1 MQFKTKF
8 IAAVIPIALMAMLIL
23 AVPGVVVA
31 QNPDLS
37 QNPAPDQAT
46 MPSQD
51 QSQGQYQSQDQGQ
64 YITPEQDQEQD
75 MRSMPSGS
83 DNNSGTPMSNS
94 PYDQASPNDQNERPP
109 MSELPPPMK
118 PSPNGPSMQGPPPG
132 PGGQNYPGGQGN
144 SSETSSNNGVA
155 RVSLIHGDV
164 STRRGDAGEWSAAQ
178 LNAPLMAGDSVS
190 TGDKSRVELQLD
202 YANIFRLAEH
212 TQANVTNLTRSQ
224 IQIQMGHG
232 MANYTVLRNSDAD
245 AEIDTPNVSI
255 RTERREASF
264 RILVTADDN
273 TEILVRRGEVEIT
286 TPQGGTRVGANQF
299 ITIKG
304 TGADTQYRIGDA
316 PARDDWDQWNSD
328 RDRMING
335 SVSRKN
341 TNDYYTG
348 TQDLDAN
355 GSWQDVPDYGHAWF
369 PNEPQG
375 WAPYS
380 AGNWVWEPYWGWTW
394 VSNEPW
400 GWAPYHYGRWFEYN
414 GAWGWYPGPVYP
426 YYRPL
431 WAPAYVS
438 FFGFGGGFGVGFGWG
453 SIGWFPIGPCDYFH
467 PWWGGWRGRFGYT
480 DWHGWNRGGFAPL
493 HGGSRFSNVNRAMH
507 DRNFRGATSVA
518 ANRFGQ
524 GRAPF
529 SRVNHESLQ
538 NAHFATGN
546 LPVTPTR
553 ASLSASGRPAAGS
566 TLVNR
571 GGSHFFS
578 PRGTNTVAGGRS
590 FEHEQSQVSNAMR
603 QNGVSPVN
611 GGQRGFENG
620 NRSSE
625 NGARGAENGARG
637 ETFNRRNSV
646 ESNRQVARPG
656 NSPNEGRGFG
666 QSAGN
671 GGRATAETRGNSN
684 WGSVPRPGNSVNSEA
699 GRQGGANS
707 GGWQKFSPMQ
717 PRSSSPSSEG
727 SAGRTYG
734 NGSEGRSYGNGS
746 ESRSY
751 GGQENRGSYGAPRGT
766 EERGSYGAPRYPGS
780 EQRGSVG
787 RTYGGGGVSRPQLNM
802 RQPIVTPRSY
812 GGGYPGGGRA
822 PSSGGGRAP
831 SFGGGRAPSSGGGH
845 SAPSGHSGGSSH
857 GGAVAFTWWR
867 WFARRWRRARTPLTI
882 FRALPRIAAERLKR
896 SLSSQRGTQKLRVP
910 PFFLFPSFLLEPP
923 AGCVLCTPSA
933 PHDSKSSPPVREF
946 QVGEACPF
954 AVFVFLLHQP
964 FPRVLLGRPAKRRVE
979 RAIRVLEDKTDRVA
993 VASAIPRSFRE
1004 ARSEHIE
1011 QMEHV
1016 ALADGIVPK
1025 KPDGFV
1031 LVLASRSARGCLLVD
1046 ANKLVIEHPLRFD
1059 FMMCITAHDRPL
1071 HLPGSGHV
1079 IGQVVAPFGRSLRD
1093 GSDRHRKRNE

>member
-23 AVPGVVVA
+23 AVPGVLRA

-51 QSQGQYQSQDQGQ
+51 QNQGQYQNQDQGQ
-64 YITPEQDQEQD
+64 YIAPGQDQEQD

-83 DNNSGTPMSNS
+83 DSSSGTPMSNS

-109 MSELPPPMK
+109 MSELPPPIK
-118 PSPNGPSMQGPPPG
+118 PSPNGPSIQGPPPG
-132 PGGQNYPGGQGN
+132 PGGQSYPGSQGN
-144 SSETSSNNGVA
+144 SGETSSNNGVA

-164 STRRGDAGEWSAAQ
+164 STRRGEAGEWSAAQ

-190 TGDKSRVELQLD
+190 TCDKSRVELQLD

-212 TQANVTNLTRSQ
+212 TQTNLTNLTRSQ

-273 TEILVRRGEVEIT
+273 TEVLVRRGEIEIT

-304 TGADTQYRIGDA
+304 TGADTQYRIGEA
-316 PARDDWDQWNSD
+316 PARDDWDQWNTD

-335 SVSRKN
+335 SASRKN

-355 GSWQDVPDYGHAWF
+355 GNWQSVPDYGQAWF

-394 VSNEPW
+394 VSYEPW
-400 GWAPYHYGRWFEYN
+400 GWAPYHYGRWFQYN
-414 GAWGWYPGPVYP
+414 GAWGWYPGAVSP

-453 SIGWFPIGPCDYFH
+453 SIGWFPIGPCDFFH
-467 PWWGGWRGRFGYT
+467 PWWGGWGGRFGYT
-480 DWHGWNRGGFAPL
+480 DWRGWNRGGFAPL
-493 HGGSRFSNVNRAMH
+493 HGGSRFSNVNLAMH

-524 GRAPF
+524 GRTAF
-529 SRVNHESLQ
+529 SPVSHESLQ
-538 NAHFATGN
+538 GAHFATGN

-553 ASLSASGRPAAGS
+553 ASLSASGRPAAAS

-571 GGSHFFS
+571 GGSRFFS
-578 PRGTNTVAGGRS
+578 PRGTSAVASGRS

-611 GGQRGFENG
+611 GSERGPEN
-620 NRSSE
+620 NT
-625 NGARGAENGARG
+625 RGAENGSRG
-637 ETFNRRNSV
+637 ETFNRGNSV
-646 ESNRQVARPG
+646 ESNRESARPG
-656 NSPNEGRGFG
+656 NSSSEGRGFG
-666 QSAGN
+666 QSAQN
-671 GGRATAETRGNSN
+671 GGRATAETRGNSS
-684 WGSVPRPGNSVNSEA
+684 WGLVARPGNSVNSEA
-699 GRQGGANS
+699 GREG

-717 PRSSSPSSEG
+717 SRSSSGPGIDRAPEG
-727 SAGRTYG
+727 SAGRSYG

-746 ESRSY
+746 ESHSY
-751 GGQENRGSYGAPRGT
+751 GGPENRGSYGAPRGA
-766 EERGSYGAPRYPGS
+766 EERGSYGSPRSGS
-780 EQRGSVG
+780 EG
-787 RTYGGGGVSRPQLNM
+787 RTYGGGGISRPPLNM

-812 GGGYPGGGRA
+812 GGGRA
-822 PSSGGGRAP
+822 PSSGSHAP
-831 SFGGGRAPSSGGGH
+831 SFGGSH

-857 GGAVAFTWWR
+857 GGGSSHSGGGSHSGGHG
-867 WFARRWRRARTPLTI
+867 RR
-882 FRALPRIAAERLKR
+882 
-896 SLSSQRGTQKLRVP
+896 
-910 PFFLFPSFLLEPP
+910 
-923 AGCVLCTPSA
+923 
-933 PHDSKSSPPVREF
+933 
-946 QVGEACPF
+946 
-954 AVFVFLLHQP
+954 
-964 FPRVLLGRPAKRRVE
+964 
-979 RAIRVLEDKTDRVA
+979 
-993 VASAIPRSFRE
+993 
-1004 ARSEHIE
+1004 
-1011 QMEHV
+1011 
-1016 ALADGIVPK
+1016 
-1025 KPDGFV
+1025 
-1031 LVLASRSARGCLLVD
+1031 
-1046 ANKLVIEHPLRFD
+1046 
-1059 FMMCITAHDRPL
+1059 
-1071 HLPGSGHV
+1071 
-1079 IGQVVAPFGRSLRD
+1079 
-1093 GSDRHRKRNE
+1093 